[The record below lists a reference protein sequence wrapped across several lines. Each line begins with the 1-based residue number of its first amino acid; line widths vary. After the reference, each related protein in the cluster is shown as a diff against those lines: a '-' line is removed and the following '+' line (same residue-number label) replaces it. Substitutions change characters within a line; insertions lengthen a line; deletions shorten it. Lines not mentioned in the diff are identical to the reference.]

1 MDDNLAETFRN
12 PIASRGTRVDI
23 RVSGKNLVGKYG
35 QDTPNAMAVVFLRTQ
50 QGSAS
55 WEEVSRSEVKNEN
68 GNPQFGRAFAA
79 EYKFELFQ
87 EVRVCI
93 FDCIES
99 GVSLEAQHL
108 IGVADTSLAA
118 ILSARGSA
126 TELELR
132 KDMKATACWVTV
144 SGDEVRDAKKDVV
157 FDIALKG
164 LMTPQEKS
172 DQEEYLS
179 KLGAQLNL
187 PSTAPAVQ
195 RRPVAAV
202 MSRFRKDEKKMPA
215 IRPAHI
221 ENVTYKEQEHRQNV
235 EHQIQQVRVDPLP
248 FMPYVVIYTCPESAV
263 AQREFRDWNHPGIPW
278 EQCYQS
284 EDVMQYNDVEA
295 GITLEPIRLPYTL
308 LNGGGLAEEVRYMKF
323 SVMRARAGGH
333 TIEVGST
340 VTTLRALDENF
351 KIGHESPFNMT
362 PGGLF
367 IIKNFEIVEMPSF
380 LDTIK
385 QSNLDM
391 GLVVGID
398 FTQSNGP
405 PESMTSLHYQSPE
418 GMTQSPNHYE
428 AAIQSVANLLSA
440 YSSDPRIAAYGFGAM
455 IPPSWDI
462 SHCFSLT
469 GDPQMPLCDNVGA
482 LIGHYRNV
490 LPRIKL
496 WGPTMFS
503 ELLFN
508 FKTIVSRRA
517 TAAGGG
523 ALAYTCALIVT
534 DGVCSDMEKT
544 REQLIDL
551 SRYPCSVI
559 IIGVGGEDFTKMR
572 TLDDSAEGCGLL
584 KRGRD
589 VAVRHFVQ
597 FVDYSSFTGGEKGQV
612 DFSRLSETV
621 LGHIPDSILSF
632 IEYEKGLG
640 NQGNR

>member
-1 MDDNLAETFRN
+1 MDEDFAESLRN
-12 PIASRGTRVDI
+12 PIASRGTLVDI

-35 QDTPNAMAVVFLRTQ
+35 QDTPNALAVVFLRTQ
-50 QGSAS
+50 EGSAS
-55 WEEVSRSEVKNEN
+55 WQEVSRSEVKSDN
-68 GNPQFGRAFAA
+68 GNPHFGRAFAA
-79 EYKFELFQ
+79 EYQFNVFQ

-93 FDCIES
+93 FDCIEPDT
-99 GVSLEAQHL
+99 SLEAQHL

-126 TELELR
+126 IELELR

-144 SGDEVRDAKKDVV
+144 SGDEVRDAKKEVI
-157 FDIALKG
+157 FEIALKG
-164 LMTPQEKS
+164 LMTPQERS
-172 DQEEYLS
+172 EQEDHLA
-179 KLGAQLNL
+179 KLGAQLNV
-187 PSTAPAVQ
+187 PSSAPAVQ

-202 MSRFRKDEKKMPA
+202 MSRFRKDEKKMPS

-221 ENVTYKEQEHRQNV
+221 ENMTYKEQKHKESVVQKMK
-235 EHQIQQVRVDPLP
+235 QVHAAPPP
-248 FMPYVVIYTCPESAV
+248 FMPYVIISTCPETAV
-263 AQREFRDWNHPGIPW
+263 AQREFRDWNHPDIPW
-278 EQCYQS
+278 EECYQS

-295 GITLEPIRLPYTL
+295 GITLEQIRLPYTL
-308 LNGGGLAEEVRYMKF
+308 LNGGGMAEEVRYMKF
-323 SVMRARAGGH
+323 SVMRARPGGN

-351 KIGHESPFNMT
+351 KIGHESPFNMN
-362 PGGLF
+362 PSGLF
-367 IIKNFEIVEMPSF
+367 IIKMFEIVEMPSF

-405 PESMTSLHYQSPE
+405 PESISSLHYQSPE
-418 GMTQSPNHYE
+418 GMAQSPNHYE

-469 GDPQMPLCDNVGA
+469 GDPQMPLCDNVNA

-517 TAAGGG
+517 TAAGS

-551 SRYPCSVI
+551 SRYPCSII
-559 IIGVGGEDFTKMR
+559 IIGVGGEDFTRMR
-572 TLDDSAEGCGLL
+572 TLDDSAEGRGVL

-589 VAVRHFVQ
+589 VAERHFVQ
-597 FVDYSSFTGGEKGQV
+597 FVDYSSFTDSEKGQV
-612 DFSRLSETV
+612 DFSRLSSTV
-621 LGHIPDSILSF
+621 LGHIPDHVIEF
-632 IEYEKGLG
+632 IEYDKKSR
-640 NQGNR
+640 QSR